1 MRGIRLKH
9 LNRSGE
15 YKSGNARW
23 YYRPVGQ
30 KGIPM
35 PDAPMGSVVF
45 LKAYTEAAG
54 VTPIRPII
62 KGSLASAVSKY
73 IASSHFTTMAPL
85 TQDVRRRALERIR
98 ETAGSEKALTPDVIR
113 ADLKNYD
120 GHAQHTQL
128 KMWRGFCKYLMHI
141 DALKVDPSKDMVRA
155 PIVKSDGHVP
165 WDHNDI
171 EMFRNHHALN
181 THPRMA
187 FELLYYT
194 GASMVDAVRL
204 GPGCIRTGGWLSYRR
219 SKTGTLVEIPFD
231 RELPHFAQSFKRDL
245 DLLHKAIA
253 AQPDKHMTY
262 IVTGGI
268 KYSHLIPRSRAV
280 KGASSWFSRQASAAG
295 VQGKTAH
302 GLRKSR
308 DMEIAANRGSATA
321 IMSWLGHSTLV
332 EASRY
337 IKMFDKRRALSV
349 SNSEHSRVGSSNSN

>member
-1 MRGIRLKH
+1 
-9 LNRSGE
+9 
-15 YKSGNARW
+15 
-23 YYRPVGQ
+23 
-30 KGIPM
+30 M
-35 PDAPMGSVVF
+35 PDAPMGSVEF

-54 VTPIRPII
+54 VEPVRPII

-73 IASSHFTTMAPL
+73 IASPHFTTMAPL
-85 TQDVRRRALERIR
+85 TQGVRRRALARIQ
-98 ETAGSEKALTPDVIR
+98 ETAGSEKALTPDIIR
-113 ADLKNYD
+113 ADLKNYH

-141 DALKVDPSKDMVRA
+141 DALKIDPSKDMVRA
-155 PIVKSDGHVP
+155 PVAKSDGHIP
-165 WDHNDI
+165 WTHDDI

-204 GPGCIRTGGWLSYRR
+204 GPGSIRPGGWLSYRR
-219 SKTGTLVEIPFD
+219 SKTNTLVEIPFN

-253 AQPDKHMTY
+253 AQPDKHMTF
-262 IVTGGI
+262 IVTGGFANSGNP
-268 KYSHLIPRSRAV
+268 KSRAV

-308 DMEIAANRGSATA
+308 DMEIAANNGSATA
-321 IMSWLGHSTLV
+321 IMSWLGHSTLL

-337 IKMFDKRRALSV
+337 IKMFDKRRALSI
-349 SNSEHSRVGSSNSN
+349 SNSEQAGVGASNSN

>member
-1 MRGIRLKH
+1 
-9 LNRSGE
+9 
-15 YKSGNARW
+15 
-23 YYRPVGQ
+23 
-30 KGIPM
+30 M
-35 PDAPMGSVVF
+35 PDAPMGSVEF

-54 VTPIRPII
+54 VEPVRPII

-85 TQDVRRRALERIR
+85 TQGVRRRALERIR
-98 ETAGSEKALTPDVIR
+98 ETAGSEKALTPDIIR
-113 ADLKNYD
+113 ADLKNYH

-155 PIVKSDGHVP
+155 PVVKSDGHIP
-165 WDHNDI
+165 WDHNDV

-187 FELLYYT
+187 FELLYWT

-204 GPGCIRTGGWLSYRR
+204 GPGSIRPGGWLSYRR
-219 SKTGTLVEIPFD
+219 SKTGTLVEIPVD

-245 DLLHKAIA
+245 DLLHKAIE

-262 IVTGGI
+262 IVTGGVNNRGQI
-268 KYSHLIPRSRAV
+268 KSRSV
-280 KGASSWFSRQASAAG
+280 KAASSWFSRQAAAAG

-308 DMEIAANRGSATA
+308 DMEIAANNGSATA

-337 IKMFDKRRALSV
+337 IKMFDKRRALSI
-349 SNSEHSRVGSSNSN
+349 SNSEQTGVGSSNSN

>member
-1 MRGIRLKH
+1 
-9 LNRSGE
+9 
-15 YKSGNARW
+15 
-23 YYRPVGQ
+23 
-30 KGIPM
+30 M
-35 PDAPMGSVVF
+35 PDAAMGSVTF

-54 VTPIRPII
+54 VEPVRPII
-62 KGSLASAVSKY
+62 KGSLADAVSKY

-85 TQDVRRRALERIR
+85 TQGVRRRALERIR

-113 ADLKNYD
+113 ADLKNYH

-155 PIVKSDGHVP
+155 PVVKSDGHIP
-165 WDHNDI
+165 WDHNDV

-204 GPGCIRTGGWLSYRR
+204 GPGSIRSGGWLSYRR

-245 DLLHKAIA
+245 DLLHKAIE

-262 IVTGGI
+262 IVTGGVNNRGQI
-268 KYSHLIPRSRAV
+268 KSRSV
-280 KGASSWFSRQASAAG
+280 KAASSWFSRQASAAG

-308 DMEIAANRGSATA
+308 DMEIAANNGSATA

-337 IKMFDKRRALSV
+337 IKMFDKRRALSI
-349 SNSEHSRVGSSNSN
+349 SNSEQTGVGSSNSN

>member
-1 MRGIRLKH
+1 
-9 LNRSGE
+9 
-15 YKSGNARW
+15 
-23 YYRPVGQ
+23 
-30 KGIPM
+30 M
-35 PDAPMGSVVF
+35 PDATMGSVEF

-54 VTPIRPII
+54 VEPVRPII

-85 TQDVRRRALERIR
+85 TQGVRRRALERIR

-113 ADLKNYD
+113 ADLKNYH

-141 DALKVDPSKDMVRA
+141 DALKIDPSKDMVRA
-155 PIVKSDGHVP
+155 PVVKSDGHIP
-165 WDHNDI
+165 WTHDDI

-204 GPGCIRTGGWLSYRR
+204 GPGSIRPGGWLSYRR
-219 SKTGTLVEIPFD
+219 SKTGTLVEIPFS

-245 DLLHKAIA
+245 DLLHKAIE

-262 IVTGGI
+262 IVTGGVNNRGQI
-268 KYSHLIPRSRAV
+268 KSRSV
-280 KGASSWFSRQASAAG
+280 KAASSWFSRQAAAAG

-308 DMEIAANRGSATA
+308 DMEIAANNGSATA

-337 IKMFDKRRALSV
+337 IKMFDKRRALSI
-349 SNSEHSRVGSSNSN
+349 SNSEQTGVGTSNSN

>member
-1 MRGIRLKH
+1 
-9 LNRSGE
+9 
-15 YKSGNARW
+15 
-23 YYRPVGQ
+23 
-30 KGIPM
+30 M

-85 TQDVRRRALERIR
+85 TQGVRRRALERIR

-113 ADLKNYD
+113 ADLKNYH

-141 DALKVDPSKDMVRA
+141 DALKIDPSKDMVRA
-155 PIVKSDGHVP
+155 PVVKSDGHIP
-165 WDHNDI
+165 WNHDDI

-204 GPGCIRTGGWLSYRR
+204 GPGCIRLGGWLSYRR

-245 DLLHKAIA
+245 DLLHKAIE
-253 AQPDKHMTY
+253 AQADKNMTY
-262 IVTGGI
+262 IVTGGFANSGNA
-268 KYSHLIPRSRAV
+268 KSRAV

-308 DMEIAANRGSATA
+308 DMEIAANNGSATA

-337 IKMFDKRRALSV
+337 IKMFDKRRALSI
-349 SNSEHSRVGSSNSN
+349 SNSEQTGVGTSNSN

>member
-1 MRGIRLKH
+1 
-9 LNRSGE
+9 
-15 YKSGNARW
+15 
-23 YYRPVGQ
+23 
-30 KGIPM
+30 M

-62 KGSLASAVSKY
+62 KGSLAAAVSKY
-73 IASSHFTTMAPL
+73 IASPHFTTMAPL
-85 TQDVRRRALERIR
+85 TQGVRRRALARIQ

-113 ADLKNYD
+113 ADLKNYH

-141 DALKVDPSKDMVRA
+141 DALKIDPSKDMVRA
-155 PIVKSDGHVP
+155 PVKKSDGHIP
-165 WDHNDI
+165 WTHDDI

-187 FELLYYT
+187 FELLYWT

-204 GPGCIRTGGWLSYRR
+204 GPGSIRPGGWLSYRR

-262 IVTGGI
+262 IVTGGVNNRGQI
-268 KYSHLIPRSRAV
+268 KSRSV
-280 KGASSWFSRQASAAG
+280 KAASSWFSRQAAAAG
-295 VQGKTAH
+295 VSKTAH

-308 DMEIAANRGSATA
+308 DMEIAANNGSATA

-337 IKMFDKRRALSV
+337 IKMFDKRRALSI
-349 SNSEHSRVGSSNSN
+349 SNSEHTGVGTSNSN

>member
-1 MRGIRLKH
+1 
-9 LNRSGE
+9 
-15 YKSGNARW
+15 
-23 YYRPVGQ
+23 
-30 KGIPM
+30 
-35 PDAPMGSVVF
+35 
-45 LKAYTEAAG
+45 
-54 VTPIRPII
+54 
-62 KGSLASAVSKY
+62 
-73 IASSHFTTMAPL
+73 MAPL
-85 TQDVRRRALERIR
+85 TQGVRRRALERIR
-98 ETAGSEKALTPDVIR
+98 ETAGSEKALTPDIIR
-113 ADLKNYD
+113 ADLKNYH

-155 PIVKSDGHVP
+155 PVVKSDGHIP
-165 WDHNDI
+165 WDHNDV

-187 FELLYYT
+187 FELLYWT

-204 GPGCIRTGGWLSYRR
+204 GPGSIRPGGWLSYRR
-219 SKTGTLVEIPFD
+219 SKTGTLVEIPVD

-245 DLLHKAIA
+245 DLLHKAIE

-262 IVTGGI
+262 IVTGGVNNRGQI
-268 KYSHLIPRSRAV
+268 KSRSV
-280 KGASSWFSRQASAAG
+280 KAASSWFSRQAAAAG

-308 DMEIAANRGSATA
+308 DMEIAANNGSATA

-337 IKMFDKRRALSV
+337 IKMFDKRRALSI
-349 SNSEHSRVGSSNSN
+349 SNSEQTGVGSSNSN

>member
-1 MRGIRLKH
+1 
-9 LNRSGE
+9 
-15 YKSGNARW
+15 
-23 YYRPVGQ
+23 
-30 KGIPM
+30 M

-54 VTPIRPII
+54 VEPVRPII

-85 TQDVRRRALERIR
+85 TQGVRRRALERIR
-98 ETAGSEKALTPDVIR
+98 ETAGSEKALTPDIIR
-113 ADLKNYD
+113 ADLKNYH

-155 PIVKSDGHVP
+155 PVVKSDGHIP
-165 WDHNDI
+165 WNHDDI
-171 EMFRNHHALN
+171 EMFRAHHALN
-181 THPRMA
+181 TPPRMA
-187 FELLYYT
+187 FELLYWT

-204 GPGCIRTGGWLSYRR
+204 GPGCIRPGGWLSYRR

-262 IVTGGI
+262 IVTAGVNNRGQI
-268 KYSHLIPRSRAV
+268 KSRSV
-280 KGASSWFSRQASAAG
+280 KAASSWFSRQAAAAN

-308 DMEIAANRGSATA
+308 DMEIAANNGSATA

-337 IKMFDKRRALSV
+337 IKMFDKRRALSISNGEHTGV
-349 SNSEHSRVGSSNSN
+349 GTSNSD

>member
-15 YKSGNARW
+15 WQSGNPRW

-35 PDAPMGSVVF
+35 PDADMGSIVF
-45 LKAYTEAAG
+45 LTAYTHAAG
-54 VTPIRPII
+54 VEPLRPII
-62 KGSLASAVSKY
+62 KGSLAAAVSKY

-85 TQDVRRRALERIR
+85 TRDVRRRALERIR
-98 ETAGSEKALTPDVIR
+98 ETAGSERALTPDVIR

-141 DALKVDPSKDMVRA
+141 DALKIDPSKDMVRS
-155 PIVKSDGHVP
+155 PIVRSDGHIP

-171 EMFRNHHALN
+171 DMFRNHHALN

-187 FELLYYT
+187 FELLFYT

-204 GPGCIRTGGWLSYRR
+204 GPGCIRPGGWLSYRR

-231 RELPHFAQSFKRDL
+231 RELPHFAVPFKRDL
-245 DLLHKAIA
+245 NLLHKAIA
-253 AQPDKHMTY
+253 AQPSRQMTY
-262 IVTGGI
+262 IVTGGFNNSGNP
-268 KYSHLIPRSRAV
+268 KSRSV
-280 KGASSWFSRQASAAG
+280 KGASSWFSREAKAAG

-308 DMEIAANRGSATA
+308 DMEIAANNGSATA
-321 IMSWLGHSTLV
+321 CMSWLGHSTLV

-349 SNSEHSRVGSSNSN
+349 SNSE

>member
-1 MRGIRLKH
+1 
-9 LNRSGE
+9 
-15 YKSGNARW
+15 
-23 YYRPVGQ
+23 
-30 KGIPM
+30 
-35 PDAPMGSVVF
+35 
-45 LKAYTEAAG
+45 
-54 VTPIRPII
+54 
-62 KGSLASAVSKY
+62 
-73 IASSHFTTMAPL
+73 
-85 TQDVRRRALERIR
+85 
-98 ETAGSEKALTPDVIR
+98 
-113 ADLKNYD
+113 
-120 GHAQHTQL
+120 
-128 KMWRGFCKYLMHI
+128 
-141 DALKVDPSKDMVRA
+141 MVRA
-155 PIVKSDGHVP
+155 PIVKSDGHIP
-165 WDHNDI
+165 WDANDI

-187 FELLYYT
+187 FELLYWT

>member
-1 MRGIRLKH
+1 
-9 LNRSGE
+9 
-15 YKSGNARW
+15 
-23 YYRPVGQ
+23 
-30 KGIPM
+30 M

-62 KGSLASAVSKY
+62 KGSLAAAVSKY

-85 TQDVRRRALERIR
+85 TQGVRRRALERIR

-113 ADLKNYD
+113 ADLKNYH

-155 PIVKSDGHVP
+155 PVEKSDGHIP

-204 GPGCIRTGGWLSYRR
+204 GPGCIRPGGWLSYRR

-231 RELPHFAQSFKRDL
+231 RELPHFAQSFQRDL
-245 DLLHKAIA
+245 DLLHKAIE
-253 AQPDKHMTY
+253 AQADKHMTY
-262 IVTGGI
+262 IVTGGVNNRGQI
-268 KYSHLIPRSRAV
+268 KSRSV
-280 KGASSWFSRQASAAG
+280 KAASSWFSRQASLAG

-308 DMEIAANRGSATA
+308 DMEIAANNGSATA

-337 IKMFDKRRALSV
+337 IKMFDKRRALSI
-349 SNSEHSRVGSSNSN
+349 SNSEHTGVGTSSSN

>member
-1 MRGIRLKH
+1 
-9 LNRSGE
+9 
-15 YKSGNARW
+15 
-23 YYRPVGQ
+23 
-30 KGIPM
+30 M
-35 PDAPMGSVVF
+35 PDATMGSVVF

-54 VTPIRPII
+54 VEPVRPII

-85 TQDVRRRALERIR
+85 TQGVRRRALERIR
-98 ETAGSEKALTPDVIR
+98 ETAGSERALTPDVIR

-141 DALKVDPSKDMVRA
+141 DALKIDPSKDMVRA
-155 PIVKSDGHVP
+155 PVVKSDGHIP
-165 WDHNDI
+165 WDHNDV

-187 FELLYYT
+187 FELLYWT

-204 GPGCIRTGGWLSYRR
+204 GPGSIRPGGWLSYRR
-219 SKTGTLVEIPFD
+219 SKTGTLVEIPFS
-231 RELPHFAQSFKRDL
+231 RELPHFALSFQRDL
-245 DLLHKAIA
+245 DLLHKAIE
-253 AQPDKHMTY
+253 AQADKHMTY
-262 IVTGGI
+262 IVTGGFANSGNA
-268 KYSHLIPRSRAV
+268 KSRAV
-280 KGASSWFSRQASAAG
+280 KGASSWFSRQASVAG

-308 DMEIAANRGSATA
+308 DMEIAANNGSATA

-349 SNSEHSRVGSSNSN
+349 SNSERNGVESSNSN

>member
-1 MRGIRLKH
+1 
-9 LNRSGE
+9 
-15 YKSGNARW
+15 
-23 YYRPVGQ
+23 
-30 KGIPM
+30 M

-45 LKAYTEAAG
+45 LAAYTQAAG
-54 VTPIRPII
+54 VEPVRPII
-62 KGSLASAVSKY
+62 KGSLAVAVSKY

-85 TQDVRRRALERIR
+85 TQGVRRRALERIR

-113 ADLKNYD
+113 ADLKNYH

-155 PIVKSDGHVP
+155 PVVKSDGHIP
-165 WDHNDI
+165 WDHNDV

-187 FELLYYT
+187 FELLYWT

-204 GPGCIRTGGWLSYRR
+204 GPGSIRPGGWLSYRR

-253 AQPDKHMTY
+253 AQADKHMTY
-262 IVTGGI
+262 IVTGGFANSGNA
-268 KYSHLIPRSRAV
+268 KSRAV

-308 DMEIAANRGSATA
+308 DMEIAANNGSATA

-337 IKMFDKRRALSV
+337 IKMFDKRRALSI
-349 SNSEHSRVGSSNSN
+349 SNSEQTGVGSSNSN